1 MNIEQ
6 TIKKQS
12 LALLAKDNW
21 GNAIGGF
28 LIAVLPTVLLM
39 ILDEVIS
46 NIINLFVNTNTLF
59 YQGVLSFISLVLV
72 VVWLFSTPIFTGYF
86 RMCYLISKNQDYSL
100 KDIFYYFNKEKYN
113 KCLSLNLNIMVR
125 ILAYFMV
132 FTVPALIFSVFFAI
146 TSYVALLA
154 FAITFTVMA
163 FVATIFVCIK
173 YTIVPCVYFED
184 ESISNEEIIK
194 LGLNFISDKSA
205 YLIFFRVNTS
215 IKYIIIDNIIL
226 LKNNMDG
233 IIFLKVSVI
242 FCKLIESLFVDSN
255 KPF

>member
-39 ILDEVIS
+39 ILDEVIY

-100 KDIFYYFNKEKYN
+100 KDIF
-113 KCLSLNLNIMVR
+113 
-125 ILAYFMV
+125 
-132 FTVPALIFSVFFAI
+132 TTLIKKSI
-146 TSYVALLA
+146 TSVLA
-154 FAITFTVMA
+154 
-163 FVATIFVCIK
+163 
-173 YTIVPCVYFED
+173 
-184 ESISNEEIIK
+184 
-194 LGLNFISDKSA
+194 
-205 YLIFFRVNTS
+205 
-215 IKYIIIDNIIL
+215 
-226 LKNNMDG
+226 
-233 IIFLKVSVI
+233 
-242 FCKLIESLFVDSN
+242 
-255 KPF
+255 

>member
-21 GNAIGGF
+21 GNAMGGF

-39 ILDEVIS
+39 ILDEVIY

-125 ILAYFMV
+125 ILGYFMI
-132 FTVPALIFSVFFAI
+132 FIIPTLIFSVFFAI

-154 FAITFTVMA
+154 FAITLTVMA

-194 LGLNFISDKSA
+194 LGLNFISDK
-205 YLIFFRVNTS
+205 LNDCR
-215 IKYIIIDNIIL
+215 KIL
-226 LKNNMDG
+226 LSFLPYILLCFFIVPLVFVVPYITVAFMNNG
-233 IIFLKVSVI
+233 KWIT
-242 FCKLIESLFVDSN
+242 SLYIQE
-255 KPF
+255 